1 MLVFPVT
8 VLGNEVSMKKK
19 ALDRAERKASIK
31 LWFAIRIQHDNYE
44 YATSY
49 NIARGLDLA
58 ASGKLRTILSEM
70 VAEGVLESVVVRK
83 QGRWQGNGY
92 RLAEGT
98 YAAPK
103 KRSISINKRGAAIG
117 QMEMF

>member
-1 MLVFPVT
+1 MLFPVT
-8 VLGNEVSMKKK
+8 VIGNEVKVKTK
-19 ALDRAERKASIK
+19 ALDRAGRKASIK
-31 LWFAIRIQHDNYE
+31 LWFAIRIQRDNDE

-49 NIARGLDLA
+49 DIARGLGLA

-70 VAEGVLESVVVRK
+70 VAEGVLESVVVHK

-92 RLAEGT
+92 RLAKGT